1 MIKNT
6 NSYTSLQLILLLLL
20 RFLIGWHI
28 LYEGISKAI
37 IPDWTAAEYLKNSQ
51 WILTDFFQ
59 WIVSNPSVMSFVD
72 FMNVWGLILIGTGI
86 ILGCCF
92 KIAAVS
98 GFVLLLLYYLATPPM
113 IGLAYQVPVEGS
125 NLIVNKT
132 LIEAVVLLLLAVFPT
147 NKFYGLDYFLCKSFN
162 NRKGDGR
169 PGSNK

>member
-1 MIKNT
+1 MSKNT
-6 NSYTSLQLILLLLL
+6 NSYVPLQLILLLLL

-28 LYEGISKAI
+28 LYEGISKVI
-37 IPDWTAAEYLKNSQ
+37 IPDWSAVEYLKNSQ

-59 WIVSNPSVMSFVD
+59 WIVSTPSIMSLVD
-72 FMNVWGLILIGTGI
+72 FMNVWGLILIGSGI

-113 IGLAYQVPVEGS
+113 IGLIYQMPVEGS

-132 LIEAVVLLLLAVFPT
+132 LIEAIALLLLAVFPT
-147 NKFYGLDYFLCKSFN
+147 NKSYGLDYFLHKFFN
-162 NRKGDGR
+162 NRKSDDR
-169 PGSNK
+169 PESNK

>member
-1 MIKNT
+1 MSN
-6 NSYTSLQLILLLLL
+6 NSNNYSQIQLVLLLLL
-20 RFLIGWHI
+20 RFLVGWHI
-28 LYEGISKAI
+28 LYEGISKVI

-113 IGLAYQVPVEGS
+113 IGLVYQVPVEGS

-132 LIEAVVLLLLAVFPT
+132 LIEVVVLLLLAVFPT
-147 NKFYGLDYFLCKSFN
+147 NKFYGLDYFLNKSFN